1 MLQLPPDIHLRFEE
15 RPGYLY
21 AEVTGPR
28 DSMEISLAYWAAI
41 SAKCKARQTERVM
54 VVEHLGDYQ
63 GERDMARMVAALVA
77 MGFDRLK
84 VAFVVHR
91 IELLPVMEHGEI
103 LAMEYGANGRVFSS
117 ADLAERW
124 LRHGG
129 G

>member
-1 MLQLPPDIHLRFEE
+1 VLQLPPDISLRFED

-28 DSMEISLAYWAAI
+28 DSMQISLAYWAAI
-41 SAKCKARQTERVM
+41 SAQCKARSVERLM
-54 VVEHLGDYQ
+54 VVERLGDYQ
-63 GERDMARMVAALVA
+63 GERDMPRMIAALVA
-77 MGFDRLK
+77 MGLDRIK

-91 IELLPVMEHGEI
+91 VELLPTMEHGEI

-129 G
+129 S

>member
-1 MLQLPPDIHLRFEE
+1 MQLPPHISLRFED

-21 AEVTGPR
+21 AEVSGPR
-28 DSMEISLAYWAAI
+28 DSMQISLAYWAAI
-41 SAKCKARQTERVM
+41 SARCKAGNARRLM
-54 VVEHLGDYQ
+54 VVERLGDYE
-63 GERDMARMVAALVA
+63 GERDMARMIAALVA
-77 MGFDRLK
+77 MGLDRIK
-84 VAFVVHR
+84 IAFVVHR
-91 IELLPVMEHGEI
+91 VELLPVMEQGEI